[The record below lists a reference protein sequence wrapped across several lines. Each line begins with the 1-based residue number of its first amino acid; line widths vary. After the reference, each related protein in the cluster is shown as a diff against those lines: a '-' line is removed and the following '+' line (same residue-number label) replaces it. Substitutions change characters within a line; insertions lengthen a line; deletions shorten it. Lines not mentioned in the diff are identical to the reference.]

1 MHERYI
7 LLPKFIYRY
16 FPVAMAIKK
25 ARQEIDVQGFDP
37 LARDSNVIKMINSFW
52 GMESPRPV
60 GPLVEYVG
68 PIIGTSYD
76 SLPSHLMQ
84 FMQQHQRVIYIAFG
98 QMYTPNHQEFKVLL
112 TSLLEAY
119 EHGYF
124 DGFIWSLSKSSRQ
137 GLPKQ
142 VETSSGKTY
151 FVQELLD
158 GSYTD
163 LRFEPWSPQFAI
175 LDHDHCKLFISHG
188 GASSIHESLYNGVP
202 LLLHPFTSDQPAN
215 AHNIA
220 NAGVALVLDRKMHNV
235 TDTFEKLRTI
245 LLDRDSAFASNM
257 EGMQRLV
264 QLKSKRKY
272 YAADIVEE
280 VLYTVRNQSDI
291 WHRREA
297 REKMSWIKAT
307 NWDVDLVAMVTAFT
321 IIISVCK
328 VTFRF
333 LKRALV
339 SQKWKVE

>member
-1 MHERYI
+1 
-7 LLPKFIYRY
+7 
-16 FPVAMAIKK
+16 MAIKK
-25 ARQEIDVQGFDP
+25 ARQEIDIEGLDP
-37 LARDSNVIKMINSFW
+37 LARDSNVIKMINGFW

-76 SLPSHLMQ
+76 SLPSHLAE
-84 FMQQHQRVIYIAFG
+84 FMQQHQHVVYIAFG
-98 QMYTPNHQEFKVLL
+98 QMYTPSPQEFQVLL

-124 DGFIWSLSKSSRQ
+124 DGFVWSLSKSSRQ

-142 VETSSGKTY
+142 VKTSSGKTY
-151 FVQELLD
+151 LVKDLFD

-175 LDHDHCKLFISHG
+175 LAHVHCKLFISHG

-202 LLLHPFTSDQPAN
+202 LLLHPFTSDQPSN

-220 NAGVALVLDRKMHNV
+220 NAGVALVLNRKMHNV

-245 LLDRDSAFASNM
+245 LLDNDGQFASNM

-264 QLKSKRKY
+264 QLKSKRKH

-297 REKMSWIKAT
+297 RESMSWIKAT
-307 NWDVDLVAMVTAFT
+307 NWDVDLVAIVIVLTVS
-321 IIISVCK
+321 ISVCK
-328 VTFRF
+328 FTIRF
-333 LKRALV
+333 LKRSWV
-339 SQKWKVE
+339 SRKWKMD

>member
-1 MHERYI
+1 M
-7 LLPKFIYRY
+7 F
-16 FPVAMAIKK
+16 
-25 ARQEIDVQGFDP
+25 
-37 LARDSNVIKMINSFW
+37 NSFW

-188 GASSIHESLYNGVP
+188 GASSIHESLQC
-202 LLLHPFTSDQPAN
+202 T
-215 AHNIA
+215 
-220 NAGVALVLDRKMHNV
+220 
-235 TDTFEKLRTI
+235 
-245 LLDRDSAFASNM
+245 
-257 EGMQRLV
+257 
-264 QLKSKRKY
+264 
-272 YAADIVEE
+272 
-280 VLYTVRNQSDI
+280 
-291 WHRREA
+291 
-297 REKMSWIKAT
+297 
-307 NWDVDLVAMVTAFT
+307 
-321 IIISVCK
+321 
-328 VTFRF
+328 
-333 LKRALV
+333 
-339 SQKWKVE
+339 